1 MTTMPAGRWVAVVL
15 VLASTLLLGVGI
27 AGSTLAVAALFRP
40 ARARVQHAVDALV
53 GETMQPAHVSPWLR
67 DLRSTR

>member
-1 MTTMPAGRWVAVVL
+1 MTTMPAERWVAIVL

-27 AGSTLAVAALFRP
+27 AASVATRELGVEL
-40 ARARVQHAVDALV
+40 RARV